1 MLQRVS
7 VAVGAG
13 LAAALLFAVMA
24 KGTPA
29 AMLLSRFAPLPIMIA
44 TLGWGFDMGA
54 LAGAIATVCA
64 AALLDP
70 ATGALFAA
78 SVALPAWA
86 LSFAA
91 ALPRG
96 RLSGRAP
103 GEGEA
108 RWFPVGGVVGL
119 AALVGALAGAA
130 AMASVVVSYGSF
142 GKGVASIAG
151 QMAPPLKEALDGA
164 QALPGGVSLDEA
176 LAIAVGLLPALL
188 AAATCLIFCANLYAG
203 ARAVQLSQ
211 RLARP
216 WPDLPESL
224 VLPRYLGIGLVA
236 CAALALSLRGSAAAV
251 VWIGVGAL
259 GSAYVMQ
266 GLAVVHALSR
276 GFTVRIPALVAFY
289 IMCLPTAL
297 WALPA
302 LAILGLAESLLSLRA
317 RRAAAAGANP
327 EAKSQG
333 EKKWK

>member
-29 AMLLSRFAPLPIMIA
+29 AMFLSRFAPLPIMIA

-70 ATGALFAA
+70 ATSGLFAA
-78 SVALPAWA
+78 SVALPAWV
-86 LSFAA
+86 LGFAA

-96 RLSGRAP
+96 GLFGRAA
-103 GEGEA
+103 GEGEP
-108 RWFPVGGVVGL
+108 RWFPVGGIVAL
-119 AALVGALAGAA
+119 AALAGALVGAEAV
-130 AMASVVVSYGSF
+130 ASVVVSYG
-142 GKGVASIAG
+142 GYQKGVESIAG
-151 QMAPPLKEALDGA
+151 QLAPMFKETLDGV
-164 QALPGGVSLDEA
+164 QALPGDMSLDE
-176 LAIAVGLLPALL
+176 IVVSVVGLLPALL
-188 AAATCLIFCANLYAG
+188 AATTCLILCANLYAA

-216 WPDLPESL
+216 WPNLPESL

-236 CAALALSLRGSAAAV
+236 CAALALSLRGLASDIA
-251 VWIGVGAL
+251 WIGVGAL
-259 GSAYVMQ
+259 GSAYVIQ
-266 GLAVVHALSR
+266 GLAVVHALLR
-276 GFTVRIPALVAFY
+276 GFTVRIPALVALY
-289 IMCLPTAL
+289 LICLPTAIC
-297 WALPA
+297 ALPA

-317 RRAAAAGANP
+317 RRAAAADANP
-327 EAKSQG
+327 ETKSQG
-333 EKKWK
+333 ETKWK